1 LGEKAEVNG
10 LNECVFCKIVAGE
23 LPAEIVFEDNETIAF
38 KDINPHA
45 PVHVLLV
52 PKRHY
57 AMLDEFPD
65 NVEEAGRLLLNV
77 KKVAEALGIAGGY
90 KVLVNNGQPAG
101 QVVPHLHFHLLAG
114 KKFAL

>member
-1 LGEKAEVNG
+1 
-10 LNECVFCKIVAGE
+10 LNDCIFCKIVAGE
-23 LPAEIVFEDNETIAF
+23 LPAEIVYEDEHTVAF
-38 KDINPHA
+38 RDIKPHA

-57 AMLDEFPD
+57 TLLDDLPD
-65 NVEEAGRLLLNV
+65 SEAEAGRLLLNV
-77 KKVAEALGIAGGY
+77 KKVAEVLGISGGY
-90 KVLVNNGQPAG
+90 KVLVNNGEEGG